1 MTDTIIPLNYTEQA
15 ISDITYMEKGLRLNA
30 PYTSYVMRQVVDMLH
45 NSIKFILPN
54 CCDIIEPDE
63 YRQSHIDLARLPYP
77 VVTFEIP
84 WVKENVDSRI
94 GNFEISPS
102 SKRIALCW
110 ESKPGF
116 EPVPGCNAILK
127 TYEGGGVFI
136 LPVSWSDNA
145 QEWVLGI
152 GGIFYPYDNELTKF
166 KPDEVLPASKIVR
179 DALIEQGYSKENA
192 TQFKAEPFIACQDFT
207 DEMIK
212 QAGSKEQLY
221 AQIIMD
227 TRDELQA
234 FIQACSVLNCENVQ
248 PVTLSSKPVK
258 KFINGRRV
266 KSPEKNKLPA
276 YTYKVLQ
283 LSDVKTQASA
293 TGKGISGGTKRM
305 HLRRGHIRRRNDKL
319 IWVRPAMINADG
331 ELGIVE
337 KDYQINIKK

>member
-1 MTDTIIPLNYTEQA
+1 MTDTITPLNYTEQA
-15 ISDITYMEKGLRLNA
+15 IKNISHMEKGLRQNA

-63 YRQSHIDLARLPYP
+63 FRQAHFDLAHLPYP
-77 VVTFEIP
+77 IVTFEIP
-84 WVKENVDSRI
+84 WVKENVETKI
-94 GNFEISPS
+94 GDFEVSKS

-110 ESKPGF
+110 ESKPDF

-136 LPVSWSDNA
+136 LPVSWSDKA

-152 GGIFYPYDNELTKF
+152 GGMFYPYDNQLTKY
-166 KPDEVLPASKIVR
+166 KPDEILPASKIVR
-179 DALIEQGYSKENA
+179 DALIEDGYSTNNSA
-192 TQFKAEPFIACQDFT
+192 QFKAEPFIACPDFA

-212 QAGSKEQLY
+212 LAGSREQLY

-227 TRDELQA
+227 CRDELQA

-248 PVTLSSKPVK
+248 PVTLSRNPAK

-266 KSPEKNKLPA
+266 KSPEKSKLPA

-283 LSDVKTQASA
+283 LSDIKTQSSA
-293 TGKGISGGTKRM
+293 TGKSGTGGTKRM
-305 HLRRGHIRRRNDKL
+305 HLRRGHIRRRDEKL
-319 IWVRPAMINADG
+319 IWVRPAMINANS
-331 ELGIVE
+331 EMGIVD
-337 KDYQINIKK
+337 KDYQLKTDK